1 MNHPIDV
8 DVKARD
14 QHGSLHQIEIPLL
27 ANRDLLAR
35 LLYTWADLYS
45 RQLHSGE
52 DYSTLT
58 PTYAIWLLG
67 EDRLPK
73 QRPEFAHDF
82 RRRDTLGRPLLDHGG
97 IWLLEPNKFHTDAVH
112 TEQARAEKER
122 ARAEKNGHREG
133 TGTGSR
139 TTGTGRQRS
148 RLGRNR
154 TPQSPTARSGSHRVT
169 VQPTAWSPPR

>member
-35 LLYTWADLYS
+35 LLYTWVDLYS

-97 IWLLEPNKFHTDAVH
+97 IWLLELHKFHT
-112 TEQARAEKER
+112 E
-122 ARAEKNGHREG
+122 
-133 TGTGSR
+133 
-139 TTGTGRQRS
+139 
-148 RLGRNR
+148 
-154 TPQSPTARSGSHRVT
+154 
-169 VQPTAWSPPR
+169 